1 MPKIS
6 DRRLV
11 LRDVSKDL
19 ASTENKLDQAGKK
32 EAAKALQDI
41 KDAGRELG
49 NVADNLGEAANH
61 VLGAGAN
68 VIAAGGY
75 GVAAGAHLVASG
87 AAAGAAGVAAASE
100 VTTNVFARALQFLGR
115 FFIDTGNAARQMA
128 DIGGRQYTYSD
139 VAGDKF
145 AKTWADD
152 LLKFSGDQYRL
163 AGNSFMESLGHLS
176 GAVANGVMAGAELG
190 KAAKNTLDAA
200 VETLKAAKN
209 LGDAAVIEIAE
220 KSVELAQV
228 AVKVVDNAV
237 KYAELGTDAA
247 GAALQAA
254 GKGLIVAGNAV
265 NSARGTDTRVQ
276 ELGVGAKQ
284 GA

>member
-19 ASTENKLDQAGKK
+19 ASTENKLDKAGKK
-32 EAAKALQDI
+32 EAAKALKDI
-41 KDAGRELG
+41 KEAGKELG
-49 NVADNLGEAANH
+49 NVADNLAEAANQ
-61 VLGAGAN
+61 VLGGVAN
-68 VIAAGGY
+68 VVIAGGY
-75 GVAAGAHLVASG
+75 GVAGTAHVVAGTAE
-87 AAAGAAGVAAASE
+87 AGAAGVAAAAE
-100 VTTNVFARALQFLGR
+100 VTTNVLARALQFLGR
-115 FFIDTGNAARQMA
+115 FFIDSGNAARQVA

-139 VAGDKF
+139 IAGDKF
-145 AKTWADD
+145 AKTWSAD
-152 LLKFSGDQYRL
+152 LMKASGDQFRL
-163 AGNSFMESLGHLS
+163 AANSYMEGLNHLG
-176 GAVANGVMAGAELG
+176 GAVANGVLAGVELG

-276 ELGVGAKQ
+276 ELGAGAKQ

>member
-1 MPKIS
+1 MPQIS

-19 ASTENKLDQAGKK
+19 ASTESKLDNAGKK
-32 EAAKALQDI
+32 ETAKAV
-41 KDAGRELG
+41 KDLKEAGAELS
-49 NVADNLGEAANH
+49 NVADNLAEAANH

-68 VIAAGGY
+68 VIMAGGY
-75 GVAAGAHLVASG
+75 GVAGTAHVVAGTAG
-87 AAAGAAGVAAASE
+87 AGAAGVAAAAE

-115 FFIDTGNAARQMA
+115 FFIDTGNAARQVA
-128 DIGGRQYTYSD
+128 DIGGRQYTYHD

-145 AKTWADD
+145 AKTWSDD
-152 LLKFSGDQYRL
+152 LMKFSGDQFRL
-163 AGNSFMESLGHLS
+163 AGNSYMESLNHLS
-176 GAVANGVMAGAELG
+176 GAVANGVMAGVELG

-200 VETLKAAKN
+200 VETLAAARH
-209 LGDAAVIEIAE
+209 LGNAAAIEIAE

-228 AVKVVDNAV
+228 AVKVVDQAV

-265 NSARGTDTRVQ
+265 NSARGTDTRVLPAGQ
-276 ELGVGAKQ
+276 SA
-284 GA
+284 